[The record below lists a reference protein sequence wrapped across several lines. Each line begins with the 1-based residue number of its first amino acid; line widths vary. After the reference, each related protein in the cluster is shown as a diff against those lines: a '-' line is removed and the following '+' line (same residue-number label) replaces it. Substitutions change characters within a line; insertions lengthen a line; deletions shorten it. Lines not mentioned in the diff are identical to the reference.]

1 MVIDKETRGSTV
13 AFLAQINSAYLLKR
27 VNTIFIVLTILLT
40 FLLSLFE
47 WKYTLLT
54 KLKKLIITKKE
65 YLQLYLRIFKKEI
78 SRNEY

>member
-47 WKYTLLT
+47 
-54 KLKKLIITKKE
+54 
-65 YLQLYLRIFKKEI
+65 
-78 SRNEY
+78 

>member
-13 AFLAQINSAYLLKR
+13 AFLAQINSVFTQKSKHDFYCF
-27 VNTIFIVLTILLT
+27 NNIIDIFVIVV
-40 FLLSLFE
+40 
-47 WKYTLLT
+47 WVRKYTLLT

-65 YLQLYLRIFKKEI
+65 YLQLYLRVFKKEI